1 MMTRLELVC
10 AAETWLLRRRIFVSD
25 HQHHSDRE
33 VCAELVDVRRRVL
46 AKLERRPTMRRP
58 EALLRD
64 LDEAI
69 AATKEGA
76 L

>member
-1 MMTRLELVC
+1 MMTWLELLC
-10 AAETWLLRRRIFVSD
+10 AAEGWLIGARVFEGDLRGLD
-25 HQHHSDRE
+25 
-33 VCAELVDVRRRVL
+33 AENLRSVLVDVRRRILVR
-46 AKLERRPTMRRP
+46 LEKHPNMRRP

-69 AATKEGA
+69 ATTKEGA